1 MAIKARPET
10 EKVADHDIA
19 AERGYASWKRAK
31 VEVGLEQSK
40 DRDTLIPAE
49 EVWADVRVDPSR
61 SLCHAAL

>member
-1 MAIKARPET
+1 MAVKARPET
-10 EKVADHDIA
+10 EKVADHDVA

-49 EVWADVRVDPSR
+49 EVWRELGLER
-61 SLCHAAL
+61 